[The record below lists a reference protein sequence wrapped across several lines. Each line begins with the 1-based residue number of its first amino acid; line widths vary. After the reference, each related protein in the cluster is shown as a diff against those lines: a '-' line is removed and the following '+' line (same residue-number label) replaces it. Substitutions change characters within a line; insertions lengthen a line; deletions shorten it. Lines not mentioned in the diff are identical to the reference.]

1 VGVPDGLE
9 VALEEATVVGLRAEP
24 GGAVAL
30 LLHVLALPETGPP
43 PADTRHALV
52 LSGVSRVR
60 VLLRRDEPGEVDYGP
75 ALPLPDLTAVEAFF
89 ASLTRS
95 GDLYGG
101 EYLDA
106 PDLCADWPAE
116 VSLDLRHG
124 PPGPETRTLY
134 WFNECATGDERFCIE
149 GEVEFTALT
158 VRRADGTPL
167 PADQF
172 VADARRW
179 WHAFH
184 TGDPRVSAAA
194 QQALPPSPR
203 WR

>member
-9 VALEEATVVGLRAEP
+9 VALDEATVVGLRAEP
-24 GGAVAL
+24 DGAVAL
-30 LLHVLALPETGPP
+30 LLHVLALPEEGPP
-43 PADTRHALV
+43 HTDTRRALV
-52 LSGVSRVR
+52 LSGVSRLR
-60 VLLRRDEPGEVDYGP
+60 VLLRRDEPAEVDYGP
-75 ALPLPDLTAVEAFF
+75 ALPLPDLTAVEDFF

-106 PDLCADWPAE
+106 PDQRADWPPE
-116 VSLDLRHG
+116 VSLDMRQD
-124 PPGPETRTLY
+124 PPARETHTLY
-134 WFNECATGDERFCIE
+134 WFNECAAGDETFCIE
-149 GEVEFTALT
+149 GEAEFTALT
-158 VRRADGTPL
+158 VRHADGTPL
-167 PADQF
+167 PTEQF
-172 VADARRW
+172 IAEAQRW

-194 QQALPPSPR
+194 QQTLRPSPR